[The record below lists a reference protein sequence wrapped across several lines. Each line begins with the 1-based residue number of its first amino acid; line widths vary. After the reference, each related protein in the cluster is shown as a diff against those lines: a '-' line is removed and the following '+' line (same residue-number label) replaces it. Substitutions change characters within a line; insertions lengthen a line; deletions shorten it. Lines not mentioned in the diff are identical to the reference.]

1 LCPKEQD
8 QASKTPAKEANK
20 EEFTTCVRVVA
31 SAITNGTF
39 TNLAKVFASRVFP
52 VIHKTPPHVSHLPL
66 LKETFRSDN
75 TGLQQQNSSR
85 GAAITYYNTHANKDL
100 SCHLLFN
107 RIKRHPSQ
115 SQPSRRHFIAPT
127 RSSRTHKKHITLLQ
141 FDNIHFITLTIKST
155 CQATRPA
162 KTPPPPPPPPPPSP
176 CSKSIQDTTR
186 KNQVISSPLRKR
198 KKKKKYP
205 CSEFDCF
212 ALPFL
217 LDSK

>member
-1 LCPKEQD
+1 MKSSDTRFRLCPKEQD

-52 VIHKTPPHVSHLPL
+52 VIHKTPPNVSRLPL

-75 TGLQQQNSSR
+75 TGLQQQNSSG

-100 SCHLLFN
+100 NCHLLFN
-107 RIKRHPSQ
+107 RIKQHPSQ

-127 RSSRTHKKHITLLQ
+127 RSSRTHKKHVTLLQ
-141 FDNIHFITLTIKST
+141 FHNIHFITLTIKST

-162 KTPPPPPPPPPPSP
+162 NTPPLPHVQKA
-176 CSKSIQDTTR
+176 SKI
-186 KNQVISSPLRKR
+186 PLEKIR
-198 KKKKKYP
+198 
-205 CSEFDCF
+205 
-212 ALPFL
+212 
-217 LDSK
+217 